1 MKHCFLTLTHTMQQL
16 FITLGIILLILG
28 VAWPLISKLP
38 FGRLPGDIYI
48 EKENFTF
55 YFPLAT
61 GLLISIV
68 LSLLLWLWMR
78 K

>member
-1 MKHCFLTLTHTMQQL
+1 MQQL
-16 FITLGIILLILG
+16 LITLGIILLIIG
-28 VAWPLISKLP
+28 IAWPHLSKLP

-48 EKENFTF
+48 ERENFTF
-55 YFPLAT
+55 YFPLTT

-68 LSLLLWLWMR
+68 LSIFLWLWMR